1 MESVLHIML
10 AALWGV
16 SVAGITWCCFQAARS
31 ITYVTLADGQRAER
45 RLPIIMRLLLPL
57 TPNLIPY
64 LATPYLEREKKKIN
78 SKLVS
83 AGFEEVMTSSDF
95 LALRI
100 LVPVVMGPVLMAL
113 IWTTIP
119 AIHGKIGV
127 FLTNKMWVLHVTAI
141 LLAIAYPASWL
152 QKELLVRH
160 KSIQRS
166 LPFIL
171 DLLTLSVEAG
181 MDFMSALQ
189 RIVDKRGL
197 DAMCEE
203 LIRVL
208 REIQLG
214 KTRRQALQNMSVRIA
229 HPDVLSVTNALIQA
243 DEMGASIGKTLRNQA
258 DQMRM
263 KRFQRA
269 EKMAYEAPVKML
281 FPLIAFIFPAVFL
294 VLLGPVFYQMAQRV
308 F

>member
-1 MESVLHIML
+1 MHILL
-10 AALWGV
+10 AGLWGV
-16 SVAGITWCCFQAARS
+16 AIAGITWCCLQAARS

-45 RLPIIMRLLLPL
+45 RLPVIIRLLLPL
-57 TPNLIPY
+57 TPNLTPY
-64 LATPYLEREKKKIN
+64 LARPSLEKEKKRIDG
-78 SKLVS
+78 KLVA
-83 AGFEEVMTSSDF
+83 AGFEEVMTASDF
-95 LALRI
+95 LAIRI
-100 LVPVVMGPVLMAL
+100 LVPVVMAPLLMVL
-113 IWTTIP
+113 IWMTIP
-119 AIHGKIGV
+119 GIHGKIGL
-127 FLTNKMWVLHVTAI
+127 FLNNKMWILHTIAI
-141 LLAIAYPASWL
+141 LLSIAYPASWL
-152 QKELLVRH
+152 QKQLSERH
-160 KSIQRS
+160 KNIQKS

-181 MDFMSALQ
+181 MDFMSGLH
-189 RIVDKRGL
+189 RIIDKRQL
-197 DAMCEE
+197 DPICEE

-214 KTRRQALQNMSVRIA
+214 KTRRQALQNMAQRVA
-229 HPDVLSVTNALIQA
+229 HPDILTVTNALIQA
-243 DEMGASIGKTLRNQA
+243 DEMGSSIGKTIRIQA

>member
-1 MESVLHIML
+1 MATML
-10 AALWGV
+10 NILLATLWGV
-16 SVAGITWCCFQAARS
+16 SIAGITWCCLQAARS
-31 ITYVTLADGQRAER
+31 ITFVTLADGQKAER

-57 TPNLIPY
+57 TPNLTLWLTSPR
-64 LATPYLEREKKKIN
+64 LNREKKRIDR
-78 SKLVS
+78 KLIA

-100 LVPVVMGPVLMAL
+100 LVPLVMAPVLMAL
-113 IWTTIP
+113 LWTIVP
-119 AIHGKIGV
+119 GIHGKIGV
-127 FLTNKMWVLHVTAI
+127 FLTNKLWLLHITVI
-141 LLAIAYPASWL
+141 LLAILYPASWL
-152 QKELLVRH
+152 QKELVNRH
-160 KSIQRS
+160 KNIERS

-181 MDFMSALQ
+181 MDFMSGLQ
-189 RIVDKRGL
+189 RIVDKRRL
-197 DAMCEE
+197 DPLCEE

-214 KTRRQALQNMSVRIA
+214 KTRRQAIQNMAIRIA
-229 HPDVLSVTNALIQA
+229 HPDVISVTNALVQA
-243 DEMGASIGKTLRNQA
+243 DEMGASIGKTLRIQA

-294 VLLGPVFYQMAQRV
+294 VLLGPVFYQMTQRLY
-308 F
+308 

>member
-1 MESVLHIML
+1 MESTIQIVLAL
-10 AALWGV
+10 LWGV
-16 SVAGITWCCFQAARS
+16 SLAGIAWCCMQAAKS
-31 ITYVTLADGQRAER
+31 ITYVTLADGQKTER
-45 RLPIIMRLLLPL
+45 RLPIIVRLLLPL
-57 TPNLIPY
+57 SPNLAPY
-64 LATPYLEREKKKIN
+64 LARPSLEREKKRLDR
-78 SKLVS
+78 KLIA
-83 AGFEEVMTSSDF
+83 AGFDEVMTSSDF

-100 LVPVVMGPVLMAL
+100 LIPVVMAPVLMAL
-113 IWTTIP
+113 IWAAIPTIP
-119 AIHGKIGV
+119 GKVGV
-127 FLTNKMWVLHVTAI
+127 FLAGKMWILHIAAI
-141 LLAIAYPASWL
+141 LLATAYPASWL
-152 QKELLVRH
+152 RKQLADRH
-160 KSIQRS
+160 KNIQRS
-166 LPFIL
+166 LPFVL

-189 RIVDKRGL
+189 RIVDKRQL
-197 DAMCEE
+197 DPMCEE
-203 LIRVL
+203 LIKVL

-214 KTRRQALQNMSVRIA
+214 KTRRQALQNMAQRTA

-243 DEMGASIGKTLRNQA
+243 DEMGASIGKTLRIQA